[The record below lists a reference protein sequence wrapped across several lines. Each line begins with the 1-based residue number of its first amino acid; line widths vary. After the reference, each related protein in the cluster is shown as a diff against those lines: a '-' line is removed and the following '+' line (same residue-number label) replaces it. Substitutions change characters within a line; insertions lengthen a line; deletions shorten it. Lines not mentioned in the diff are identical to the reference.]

1 MMVKCN
7 HDTPKAG
14 QKMTRKKT
22 LKEIR
27 EDITDIK
34 ITVKAIETTLA
45 EQPKHYD
52 GRFKEHDRRI
62 SGLENNQ
69 RWLVLAVI
77 GSLLTAVMKII
88 LK

>member
-1 MMVKCN
+1 MGEENRWQVGVIMESFE
-7 HDTPKAG
+7 
-14 QKMTRKKT
+14 
-22 LKEIR
+22 KEIR

-77 GSLLTAVMKII
+77 GSLLTAVMNII